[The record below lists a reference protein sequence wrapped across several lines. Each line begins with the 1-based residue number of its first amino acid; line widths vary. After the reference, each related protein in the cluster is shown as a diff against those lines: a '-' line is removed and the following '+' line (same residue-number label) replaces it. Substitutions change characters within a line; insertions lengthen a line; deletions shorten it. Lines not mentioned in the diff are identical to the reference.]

1 MPSQPEPRRTTELS
15 KTQTELPNIVMVV
28 FDTAR
33 RDRFSC
39 HDYNRPTTPTVDSL
53 ASSGLKLDNMVAN
66 APYTLPSHA
75 SLFTGLY
82 PSQHGSQWQTGP
94 RLRDQ
99 VKVTMAEWFKSLG
112 YETICA
118 TSNGL
123 ISDRTRLAR
132 GFDRYAARLD
142 LEQGWRRTA
151 RRTKKVLFGGDSGG
165 ETINWW
171 LRRQL
176 REVKRPFFLFV
187 NYLECHWS
195 YAPPGKFEKRVG
207 GPRFSYLEG
216 LNYRVRTADSV
227 GPWEAIARADER
239 TLDIYSTLYDG
250 ELANVDAHLASLL
263 DILEGAGH
271 LEDGRSAV
279 MVTSDHGEHL
289 GEHGL
294 ADHHASLDDVLLR
307 VPFVAWGP
315 GVIPNVTK
323 DELYEFVDVFPSL
336 TNLLGRDMPVEE
348 MAGRRTGIFDANGRQ
363 SKNGDYAFAEWRCW
377 TPREQVRLARRNPS
391 FDFTGLARDLVSV
404 RDSRYKLVRSS
415 GGTEEL
421 FDLEGDPD
429 EENDVASVMPDVV
442 ARLGQQLGNAVASW
456 ADWEQE
462 QSPLSEDDR
471 VEIEKRLAD
480 LGYI

>member
-1 MPSQPEPRRTTELS
+1 MSSTTN
-15 KTQTELPNIVMVV
+15 ELPNIVMVV

-39 HDYNRPTTPTVDSL
+39 HDYDRPTTPTVDSL
-53 ASSGLKLDNMVAN
+53 ARSGLKLDNMVAN

-94 RLRDQ
+94 RLREQ
-99 VKVTMAEWFKSLG
+99 VQVTMAEWFKSLG

-123 ISDRTRLAR
+123 ISDRTRLTR

-142 LEQGWRRTA
+142 LERGWRRAA
-151 RRTKKVLFGGDSGG
+151 RRTRKVLFGGDSGG
-165 ETINWW
+165 HTLNWW

-176 REVKRPFFLFV
+176 REVKKPFFLFV

-195 YAPPGKFEKRVG
+195 YAPPGRFEKRVG

-227 GPWEAIARADER
+227 GPWEGIARADER

-250 ELANVDAHLASLL
+250 ELANVDSHMATLL

-271 LEDGRSAV
+271 LEPGRSAV

-294 ADHHASLDDVLLR
+294 ADHHASLGDLLLR

-315 GVIPNVTK
+315 GLIPNKTK

-336 TNLLGRDMPVEE
+336 AKMLGRDVPVEE
-348 MAGRRTGIFDANGRQ
+348 LRSRRTDIFSSNGKQ
-363 SKNGDYAFAEWRCW
+363 SSNGHRSESGDYAFAEWRCW
-377 TPREQVRLARRNPS
+377 TPREQARLAQRNPS
-391 FDFTGLARDLVSV
+391 YDFTGLARNLLSV

-415 GGTEEL
+415 LGTEEL
-421 FDLEGDPD
+421 FDLDTDPS
-429 EENDVASVMPDVV
+429 EENDLASQQPEVT
-442 ARLGQQLGNAVASW
+442 ARLGRRLDDAVASW
-456 ADWEQE
+456 AEWDQE
-462 QSPLSEDDR
+462 QTPLSEADTL
-471 VEIEKRLAD
+471 EIEKRLAD